1 MHMLHIL
8 LISCK
13 LRCSCQEK
21 EQERVNS
28 FSKFRNEALF
38 CKGTFDSLIVQ
49 NIYRESR
56 IAHLRQECHN
66 LKFGI
71 FELLV

>member
-1 MHMLHIL
+1 MEHFNLLNLLSCNFNNCVTLASTRLRLPEDDADTLKHVAVLTVYKML
-8 LISCK
+8 LI
-13 LRCSCQEK
+13 
-21 EQERVNS
+21 
-28 FSKFRNEALF
+28 
-38 CKGTFDSLIVQ
+38 
-49 NIYRESR
+49 Y